1 MGTKR
6 NGYILQGFVA
16 DEQFNKQQAIIKY
29 RGNRLYV
36 SYEELRQYLLAG
48 NSVEHAILTDN
59 EVKMDSSYKKY
70 NYINQTIGK
79 WHIDEY
85 YGVNEKNAYGFWL
98 CTCKCG
104 NRALV
109 AEISLQNGESTQ
121 CNKCRLGQIMP
132 KYREETEDWEPIEY
146 VGQDTTQKALYALWR
161 YRCKH
166 CGKEAILRA
175 TKVDNKYMIPRCEC
189 LRGHSRFEDQVY
201 AYIKNIYGGTIE
213 RNVKTIINPYE
224 IDLYMPELKLAI
236 ECNGN
241 YWHSDN
247 VRPDVDYHINKTKRC
262 LEKGVR
268 LIHIFEYE
276 WNTIQNKI
284 KAYLSQQLGIA
295 ENTYFARNCEL
306 KRINNQIAYE
316 FCDKYHL
323 QGGVS
328 SQESLG
334 LYYNSELV
342 MVATFGPQRF
352 NTPCDAELLRLCS
365 KAYTHIIGGASK
377 LLTAYI
383 RLHPNYKIVSYCN
396 IAKFTGNI
404 YTQLNFKYL
413 GMSRPNYVYVD
424 HEKVLTR
431 YQCQKHKLVEQGFDP
446 NLSEAEIMKQRGFN
460 KIYDCGNAVYL
471 YEPNSTT

>member
-1 MGTKR
+1 MNMGTNR
-6 NGYILQGFVA
+6 QGFILQGFIA
-16 DEQFNKQQAIIKY
+16 DDKFNKQYAIIAKH
-29 RGNRLYV
+29 GHKCKATLA
-36 SYEELRQYLLAG
+36 ELREFILKG
-48 NSVEHAILTDN
+48 NVVQHAILTDTDI
-59 EVKMDSSYKKY
+59 KIDSSYKKY
-70 NYINQTIGK
+70 NFLDKTIGNWK
-79 WHIDEY
+79 VDEY
-85 YGVNEKNAYGFWL
+85 YGCNDKNSYGFWL

-109 AEISLQNGESTQ
+109 AETSLQNGESTQ
-121 CNKCRLGQIMP
+121 CNNCRLSKIMP

-189 LRGHSRFEDQVY
+189 LIGHSRFEDQVY
-201 AYIKNIYGGTIE
+201 NYIKNIYSGAIE

-236 ECNGN
+236 ECNGD

-247 VRPDVDYHINKTKRC
+247 VRPDVNYHINKTKRC

-276 WNTIQNKI
+276 WNTIQTKI
-284 KAYLSQQLGIA
+284 KAYLSQQLGITK
-295 ENTYFARNCEL
+295 NTYYARNCEL

-323 QGGVS
+323 QGGIS
-328 SQESLG
+328 SQEALG

-383 RLHPNYKIVSYCN
+383 KLHPDYTIVSYCN
-396 IAKFTGNI
+396 IAKFTGDI

-413 GMSRPNYVYVD
+413 GTSRPNYVYVD
-424 HEKVLTR
+424 HERILTR
-431 YQCQKHKLVEQGFDP
+431 YQCMKHKLVEQGFDQ
-446 NLSEAEIMKQRGFN
+446 NLSESEIMRQRGFN
-460 KIYDCGNAVYL
+460 KIYDCGNAVYI
-471 YEPNSTT
+471 YNSK